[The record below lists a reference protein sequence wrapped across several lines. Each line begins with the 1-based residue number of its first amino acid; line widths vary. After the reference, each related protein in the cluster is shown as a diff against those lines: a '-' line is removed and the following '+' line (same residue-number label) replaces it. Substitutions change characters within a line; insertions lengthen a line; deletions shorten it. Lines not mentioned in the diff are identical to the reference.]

1 MTVKAEGAGTILLEG
16 DCPVEDAET
25 LLNALLASPGRPL
38 DWRGCQRLHTAVL
51 QVVLA
56 SRPSIIGPCGDP
68 LVAQWIT
75 AGAE

>member
-1 MTVKAEGAGTILLEG
+1 MTVKAEGSGTIVLEG

-25 LLNALLASPGRPL
+25 LLNALLSSPGRSL
-38 DWRGCQRLHTAVL
+38 DWRGCQRLNTAVL

-56 SRPSIIGPCGDP
+56 SRPSLIGPCGDP

-75 AGAE
+75 QSGE